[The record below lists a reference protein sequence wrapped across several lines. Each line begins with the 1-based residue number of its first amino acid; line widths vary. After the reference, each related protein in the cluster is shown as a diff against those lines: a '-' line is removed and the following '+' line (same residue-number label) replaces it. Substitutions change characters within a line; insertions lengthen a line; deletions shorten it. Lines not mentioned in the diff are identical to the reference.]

1 MMGEE
6 PERGWATPGPRSG
19 GSVLGARQGVGGDGV
34 VALGVVSGIALSVP
48 LWAMIITAVLK
59 LVS

>member
-6 PERGWATPGPRSG
+6 PERGWAASGRRSS
-19 GSVLGARQGVGGDGV
+19 GSVLGARQGVSGDGV
-34 VALGVVSGIALSVP
+34 VALGVVSGIGLSVP

-59 LVS
+59 LVG